1 MPQAVRSHGALR
13 RPPLVVSGGGR
24 RRRDGAVVQSSH
36 VQPRYV
42 PAARSSF
49 QSILLVI
56 DAMQQRESS
65 FCGNAASALR
75 IISSKSRR
83 VSCRG
88 RAASR
93 SLSIRCEQQS
103 AKQQGG
109 GGGPDV
115 WLGRAAMVGFASAIA
130 VEVGTGKGF
139 LQVRVT

>member
-1 MPQAVRSHGALR
+1 
-13 RPPLVVSGGGR
+13 
-24 RRRDGAVVQSSH
+24 
-36 VQPRYV
+36 
-42 PAARSSF
+42 
-49 QSILLVI
+49 
-56 DAMQQRESS
+56 MQQRESS

-75 IISSKSRR
+75 IISSKSR

-88 RAASR
+88 RASSR

-103 AKQQGG
+103 AKQQG